1 MIAALFMLM
10 AGLLLLFGSIF
21 WVWMLVDC
29 ATKES
34 DQGNTKIIWLLIIIF
49 THLIGALIY
58 FFVRRPERIYA
69 GAPFSRS

>member
-1 MIAALFMLM
+1 MIVATFMLV
-10 AGLLLLFGSIF
+10 AGMVLLFGSIF

-34 DQGNTKIIWLLIIIF
+34 DLGNTKIVWLLIILF
-49 THLIGALIY
+49 THMIGALLY

>member
-1 MIAALFMLM
+1 MIVATFMLV
-10 AGLLLLFGSIF
+10 AGMVLLFGSIF
-21 WVWMLVDC
+21 WMWMLVDC

-34 DQGNTKIIWLLIIIF
+34 DLGNTKIVWLLIILF
-49 THLIGALIY
+49 THMIGALLY

>member
-1 MIAALFMLM
+1 MIVATFMLV
-10 AGLLLLFGSIF
+10 AGMVLLFGSIF

-34 DQGNTKIIWLLIIIF
+34 DLGNTKIVWLLIILF
-49 THLIGALIY
+49 THMIGALLY

-69 GAPFSRS
+69 GAPFSRP